1 MDEFEERREDQAAPR
16 EEAPRNEG
24 PRDEG
29 PRDEGPRDQAPLSA
43 APQEP
48 RPFNP
53 QGGDFRDRP
62 RRRGRRGRGGGQRFA
77 GPPRGPM
84 APRAPMAPR
93 GPMAPRDDEES
104 SQARELAAYE
114 RRQQAQR
121 NRGWRGP
128 GWVAGA
134 GVGGAPGGGVFRPQ
148 TPGGF
153 RGPAAGGFRGP
164 STGGGGA
171 FRGPRP
177 MGGRG
182 PRRPGGVAYTEQIR
196 RVTAG
201 PRSGAAPSHEAGEPI
216 AGPHAVLEAIRAG
229 RQVKRLFVSN
239 ERGTRTGPVNDLI
252 TEAQERRIFV
262 RFVDAMEISRLS
274 PIESHQG
281 VVAIVEGKAGV
292 ELEELLLHLDT
303 LSEPALVLAIDS
315 LQDPQ
320 NFGVLLRSGEGAG
333 IDGVI
338 IPKHRAV
345 GLTPAVAKTS
355 AGASEHLMIAEVAN
369 LRQAI
374 DALKEKGIWVVGTDE
389 TGGLLYDE
397 VDYRGATAIVI
408 GGEGE
413 GIRRLVLEGCDQVV
427 RIPME
432 GQIASLNAAAAGT
445 VILYEALR
453 QRRRNVAP
461 ADTRTPPPP
470 RPEAVT
476 PQEES
481 MNGEQFAEDD
491 TEAETIP
498 MEDSEA
504 LPVEAAA
511 DADHADVSDESA
523 EDEGDEGEGPDPAEE
538 VAEEAEPEPVG
549 ETPKKRAPRAK
560 KTTTTRKTTTRK
572 KASD

>member
-1 MDEFEERREDQAAPR
+1 MNEFDERREDDAAPR
-16 EEAPRNEG
+16 EES
-24 PRDEG
+24 PRDEA
-29 PRDEGPRDQAPLSA
+29 PREEAAQAAQPGAPR
-43 APQEP
+43 EP
-48 RPFNP
+48 RPFSA

-62 RRRGRRGRGGGQRFA
+62 RRRGRRGRGGAGGQRFGA
-77 GPPRGPM
+77 PPRGPM
-84 APRAPMAPR
+84 PPR
-93 GPMAPRDDEES
+93 GPLPPRDDEES

-121 NRGWRGP
+121 SRGWRGP
-128 GWVAGA
+128 GWVPGA
-134 GVGGAPGGGVFRPQ
+134 GPATGAPGGGTFRPQ
-148 TPGGF
+148 T
-153 RGPAAGGFRGP
+153 AGG
-164 STGGGGA
+164 

-182 PRRPGGVAYTEQIR
+182 GRRPTGAAYAEQIR

-216 AGPHAVLEAIRAG
+216 AGPHAILEAIRAG

-239 ERGTRTGPVNDLI
+239 ERGTRTGPVNELL

-262 RFVDAMEISRLS
+262 RFVDPLEIQRLS

-281 VVAIVEGKAGV
+281 VVAIAEGKAGV

-303 LSEPALVLAIDS
+303 LNEPALVLAIDS

-333 IDGVI
+333 VDGVI

-374 DALKEKGIWVVGTDE
+374 DTLKEKGIWVVGTDE
-389 TGGLLYDE
+389 TGELLYDE

-432 GQIASLNAAAAGT
+432 GQVASLNASAAGT

-461 ADTRTPPPP
+461 ADTRTPPPV
-470 RPEAVT
+470 RAEALT
-476 PQEES
+476 PQEET
-481 MNGEQFAEDD
+481 MAGEDVETDEDAAIGAD
-491 TEAETIP
+491 ADVIEA
-498 MEDSEA
+498 DGGKV
-504 LPVEAAA
+504 LPVEAVDEAA
-511 DADHADVSDESA
+511 HEPEAPDEA
-523 EDEGDEGEGPDPAEE
+523 AEE
-538 VAEEAEPEPVG
+538 GAEPEPIA
-549 ETPKKRAPRAK
+549 EAPKKRAPRAK
-560 KTTTTRKTTTRK
+560 KATTPRKSTTRTKP
-572 KASD
+572 AG